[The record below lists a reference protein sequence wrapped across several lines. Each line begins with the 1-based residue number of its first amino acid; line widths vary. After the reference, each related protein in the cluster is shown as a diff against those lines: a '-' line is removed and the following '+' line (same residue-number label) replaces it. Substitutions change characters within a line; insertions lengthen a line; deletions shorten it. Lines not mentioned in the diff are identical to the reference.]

1 MADQPASS
9 ASVAKASGWVVLAVV
24 SCAVGL
30 VRAQGN
36 PQPGGQPSI
45 YTCVDPQGRRVTS
58 DRPIAEC
65 MGTEQREL
73 SPSGNL
79 KRIVPPVLTATERAR
94 EAERLREEAARQA
107 RIEEEK
113 RKQRA
118 LVARYPDQTAH
129 DKARAEAVA
138 QFDTLIAAVHKRQG
152 ELDKQQREIAAEL
165 EFYQQDPGKAPIW
178 LRKLSEENARQR
190 KSQSDYLAE
199 QQRARQQ
206 TLLNFD
212 DELTRLRELWKQEGR

>member
-1 MADQPASS
+1 MADQPASW
-9 ASVAKASGWVVLAVV
+9 ASVAKASGWVTLAVI
-24 SCAVGL
+24 SCTVGL
-30 VRAQGN
+30 VQAQGN
-36 PQPGGQPSI
+36 PQPVGQPSI
-45 YTCVDPQGRRVTS
+45 YTCIDPQGRRITS

-65 MGTEQREL
+65 MGTGQREL
-73 SPSGNL
+73 SSSGNL

-118 LVARYPDQTAH
+118 LVARYPDQMAH
-129 DKARAEAVA
+129 DKARAEAIA
-138 QFDTLIAAVHKRQG
+138 QFDALLAAVHKRQG

-165 EFYQQDPGKAPIW
+165 EFYQQDPSKAPIW

-206 TLLNFD
+206 TWQNFD
-212 DELTRLRELWKQEGR
+212 DELARLRELWKQEGR

>member
-1 MADQPASS
+1 MADQPSRG
-9 ASVAKASGWVVLAVV
+9 ASVAKASGWIALAA
-24 SCAVGL
+24 SCALGL
-30 VRAQGN
+30 VWAQGSL
-36 PQPGGQPSI
+36 QPGSQSSI
-45 YTCVDPQGRRVTS
+45 YTCVDPQGRRITS

-65 MGTEQREL
+65 MGSGQREL
-73 SPSGNL
+73 SSSGNL

-94 EAERLREEAARQA
+94 ETERLREEAARQA
-107 RIEEEK
+107 RLEEEK

-138 QFDTLIAAVHKRQG
+138 QFDALIAAVHKRQG
-152 ELDKQQREIAAEL
+152 ELDKQRQEIAAEL
-165 EFYQQDPGKAPIW
+165 EFYQQAPAKAPVW

-190 KSQSDYLAE
+190 KSQADYLAE

-206 TLLNFD
+206 TLQNLD
-212 DELTRLRELWKQEGR
+212 DELARLRELWKQEGR